1 MGICIGALINCLLDP
16 LLIFGAGMGIQGA
29 GLSTFLSQV
38 VSFSILLVMTQRGQ
52 TVVKLS
58 WRNFRPSSA
67 RYLAILQGG
76 LPSMGRQGV
85 NCVSNVLL
93 SHAMKLF
100 GDPFFA
106 AMTIVF
112 RLSGFVYAITAGIGQ
127 GFQPVSGFNYGA
139 RRFGRVISAYMYTQ
153 KLTLTFLFVATLM
166 LAVFAPWMIDCF
178 TSSQEVVRLGTT
190 ALRWQCTTIPFI
202 GIIMIGSMLL
212 QNINRYKEATWIA
225 LSRSGI
231 FFIPMILIL
240 PSFAGATGVMLAHPI
255 SDVLSF
261 LTALPLLHKVVKELK
276 QPLERGK

>member
-1 MGICIGALINCLLDP
+1 
-16 LLIFGAGMGIQGA
+16 MGIQGA

-58 WRNFRPSSA
+58 WCNFRPSSA

-112 RLSGFVYAITAGIGQ
+112 RLSGFVYAITAGMGQ

-153 KLTLTFLFVATLM
+153 KLTLTFLFVATLV

-178 TSSQEVVRLGTT
+178 TSS
-190 ALRWQCTTIPFI
+190 
-202 GIIMIGSMLL
+202 
-212 QNINRYKEATWIA
+212 
-225 LSRSGI
+225 
-231 FFIPMILIL
+231 
-240 PSFAGATGVMLAHPI
+240 
-255 SDVLSF
+255 
-261 LTALPLLHKVVKELK
+261 
-276 QPLERGK
+276 